1 MRVVVIGGG
10 IIGATIAHELAK
22 EGADVTLLEQRYYT
36 YGTTGRSTGSI
47 TTQQKEESL
56 VRHAL
61 RTISIWKK
69 FKEDAKELGIPFA
82 ARFMDDESPHV
93 AVALTEEELQKL
105 DQLAKTWGAGGSE
118 VIKADPLELGNYLP
132 GFNSEAVAGAYI
144 TPKDYKAMPHP
155 YTWARIAAARLSGAK
170 TLPYTRAVKISKDNG
185 TLKVVTTDQEIQ
197 QADTVVI
204 AGGAASK
211 ELLMQLNPSV
221 GKHIYANYGAGFVT
235 EPFKYEMKATLR
247 VISESYRLLQ
257 TPRNEYVV
265 TIDDMGIPNPQLST
279 DDSLEFLVRASK
291 LTVKLMPRFEYVN
304 VLRSWG
310 AYIDKTTDGLPLV
323 GWDPEF
329 HGAIYYLVGFNDYGL
344 SVGPSV
350 ADLAS
355 KEILS
360 GVKEP
365 SLDKYRVTRF
375 F

>member
-1 MRVVVIGGG
+1 
-10 IIGATIAHELAK
+10 
-22 EGADVTLLEQRYYT
+22 
-36 YGTTGRSTGSI
+36 
-47 TTQQKEESL
+47 
-56 VRHAL
+56 
-61 RTISIWKK
+61 
-69 FKEDAKELGIPFA
+69 
-82 ARFMDDESPHV
+82 
-93 AVALTEEELQKL
+93 
-105 DQLAKTWGAGGSE
+105 
-118 VIKADPLELGNYLP
+118 
-132 GFNSEAVAGAYI
+132 
-144 TPKDYKAMPHP
+144 
-155 YTWARIAAARLSGAK
+155 
-170 TLPYTRAVKISKDNG
+170 
-185 TLKVVTTDQEIQ
+185 
-197 QADTVVI
+197 
-204 AGGAASK
+204 
-211 ELLMQLNPSV
+211 MQLNPEV

-247 VISESYRLLQ
+247 VISQSYRLLQ
-257 TPRNEYVV
+257 TLRNEYVV
-265 TIDDMGIPNPQLST
+265 TIDDMGIPNPELST

-291 LTVKLMPRFEYVN
+291 LTVKLMPKFEYVN

-329 HGAIYYLVGFNDYGL
+329 LEDIYYLVGFNDYGL